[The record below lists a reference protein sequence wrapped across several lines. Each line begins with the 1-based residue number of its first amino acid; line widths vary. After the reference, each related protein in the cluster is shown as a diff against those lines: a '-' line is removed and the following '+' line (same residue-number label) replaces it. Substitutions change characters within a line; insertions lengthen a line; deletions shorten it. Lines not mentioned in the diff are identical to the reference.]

1 MVKVKLFANFR
12 EVAGEKEVEIRASNI
27 KDLVDH
33 LVNRYPVMKN
43 LVNKEDYLHV
53 VVNGRYVN
61 SGDYKDIPLTD
72 EDVVTIFP
80 PVSGG

>member
-33 LVNRYPVMKN
+33 LVNRYPVMKD